1 MRNFKWFDQ
10 MHILF
15 RCTNHSN
22 LPFYKHSLVV
32 IYWSLYLS
40 STADMLSSDLTFYI
54 HQTIYASVPPNLI
67 TSSSLTGQ
75 ISLPRIILHKTTG
88 HNLPSVPK
96 IKPLVRK
103 SSKSLKVTYPLFFF
117 CWNAVDRTSSS
128 SFFVTKITWHY
139 SAVPVP
145 WFRQER

>member
-1 MRNFKWFDQ
+1 

-15 RCTNHSN
+15 KCTNHSN

-117 CWNAVDRTSSS
+117 AETLLTEPLPAPFLSQRSLDTTLLCLFPDLDKNGN
-128 SFFVTKITWHY
+128 
-139 SAVPVP
+139 
-145 WFRQER
+145 